1 MIIRFIK
8 GLLLT
13 FVIFVFLDFF
23 YFNLDNGTLG
33 YPVQFEFNVPPFVY
47 LKSLPIALGFLVI
60 ISFCLGM
67 VFAIILG
74 FVQSVIHHS
83 ELRASHK
90 EVKRLEKRLR
100 ELAPTLSEPSADDR
114 ASF

>member
-1 MIIRFIK
+1 MVMRFLK
-8 GLLLT
+8 GLLITLVV
-13 FVIFVFLDFF
+13 FIFLDFF

-33 YPVQFEFNVPPFVY
+33 YPVQFEFNVPPFMY

-60 ISFCLGM
+60 LSFCLGM

-74 FVQSVIHHS
+74 FVQSLIRHS
-83 ELRASHK
+83 ELRTSHK
-90 EVKRLEKRLR
+90 QIKQLQKRVKELE
-100 ELAPTLSEPSADDR
+100 AQGTFPADEP